1 MINMIPSI
9 IICSKCGTENSRF
22 NHDCIDCGNI
32 LRDRVAN
39 IDLWETLSGIIDHPG
54 ETFDKIIFAEN
65 KNFTSFFVVLAVL
78 KYFFLTL
85 LFSFHFYEYQFD
97 KVLMLYF
104 QFLVL
109 LGVFLLLPFFLI
121 KTGNFRT
128 LNLKW
133 RDLMAGVSYSY
144 APIAMSAALLIF
156 FEFIIY
162 GGFLFNKQPSPLDF
176 KQSFGVM
183 FVLLEVI
190 FIIWTLALNTSLFH
204 RFGIKRITALVI
216 SFLMMSVYSGMCF
229 LTINY
234 LNFNQAG

>member
-1 MINMIPSI
+1 MINMIPAMT
-9 IICSKCGTENSRF
+9 ICPGCGTENSRF
-22 NHDCIDCGNI
+22 NHDCTDCGNI

-65 KNFTSFFVVLAVL
+65 KNFTSFFVVFAVM

-85 LFSFHFYEYQFD
+85 LFSFHFNEYQFD

-104 QFLVL
+104 QYL
-109 LGVFLLLPFFLI
+109 LLLSVFLILPLI
-121 KTGNFRT
+121 ILKTGNFRA
-128 LNLKW
+128 LKLKW

-144 APIAMSAALLIF
+144 SPVAMSALLLIF

-183 FVLLEVI
+183 FILLEVV
-190 FIIWTLALNTSLFH
+190 FIGWTLALNTALFH

-216 SFLMMSVYSGMCF
+216 SFLMMSGYSLICF

>member
-1 MINMIPSI
+1 MINMIPLI
-9 IICSKCGTENSRF
+9 KLCPRCGTENSRF
-22 NHDCIDCGNI
+22 NHDCTNCGNI

-39 IDLWETLSGIIDHPG
+39 IDLWDTLSGLIDRPG

-65 KNFTSFFVVLAVL
+65 KNFTSFFVVFAVL

-85 LFSFHFYEYQFD
+85 LFSFHFNEYQFD

-104 QFLVL
+104 QFLLL
-109 LGVFLLLPFFLI
+109 LGVFLILPMFFL

-133 RDLMAGVSYSY
+133 RDLMAGLSYSY
-144 APIAMSAALLIF
+144 TPIAMSAALLIF

-183 FVLLEVI
+183 FLLLELV
-190 FIIWTLALNTSLFH
+190 FIIWTLALNTSLFY
-204 RFGIKRITALVI
+204 RFGIRRITALFI
-216 SFLMMSVYSGMCF
+216 SFFMMSGYSLICF

-234 LNFNQAG
+234 LNFNQVD